1 MMRYKRYVG
10 RVAYDDQHELFHGEV
25 VNIRDVVTF
34 QGTTVSELKQAFHE
48 SVDDYLAFCA
58 ERGEEP
64 DKPLSGKLMVRV
76 DPEVHR
82 SVYLAAKLRS
92 MSVNSW
98 VAKALERKARQ
109 ELKDA

>member
-1 MMRYKRYVG
+1 MMSYKRYVG
-10 RVAYDDQHELFHGEV
+10 RVAYDDQHETFYGDV

-34 QGTTVSELKQAFHE
+34 QGTTVSELKQAFRE

-58 ERGEEP
+58 ERGEAA
-64 DKPLSGKLMVRV
+64 DKPLSSKFMVRV
-76 DPEVHR
+76 DPQMHR
-82 SVYLAAKLRS
+82 SVFLAAKLRS

-98 VAKALERKARQ
+98 VAKALEREADL

>member
-10 RVAYDDQHELFHGEV
+10 RVAYDDQYELFHGEV

-34 QGTTVSELKQAFHE
+34 QGTTVSELRHAFRD

-58 ERGEEP
+58 ERGEAP
-64 DKPLSGKLMVRV
+64 DKPLSGKLLVRV

-98 VAKALERKARQ
+98 VAKALEREAEQ